1 MLAHHLGLWLQGRCQ
16 KTVFHR
22 GVYTPA
28 ETRVCSRTR
37 AAQRS
42 INWDS
47 VFRGKGW
54 ICEPTWNA
62 FLTFAHFFTWGIP
75 VIQYVF
81 AIDYPLEQ
89 ESARRNPTVP
99 YSNWHG
105 TNPQAHVR
113 ASNLS
118 HREMHDRKLQ
128 IPRPAPAPSDSWLVL
143 SCGIFSEE
151 NASVWSGAASV
162 SEESIQSFVATFLVE
177 NWTWS
182 SKKSPVPLWKWPM
195 NVSFVIWS
203 I

>member
-1 MLAHHLGLWLQGRCQ
+1 MQKFPNAAIKLHHQFHSKKSFSKAKPFKKLWLCAVARPCYPDLPDQSHQLMMMQWCMPSFALIILLASGRVSAGSPSWSLTAGPLQ
-16 KTVFHR
+16 KI
-22 GVYTPA
+22 GVSQRRVHTPA

-105 TNPQAHVR
+105 TNP
-113 ASNLS
+113 
-118 HREMHDRKLQ
+118 
-128 IPRPAPAPSDSWLVL
+128 
-143 SCGIFSEE
+143 
-151 NASVWSGAASV
+151 
-162 SEESIQSFVATFLVE
+162 
-177 NWTWS
+177 
-182 SKKSPVPLWKWPM
+182 
-195 NVSFVIWS
+195 
-203 I
+203 